1 MNFIDDKNEGEA
13 LKLPTAYDTKEKIA
27 HSLFGSIPD
36 SETLEDT
43 REERLSK
50 ICFQE
55 GHERTIRKQKKNLYR
70 DRP

>member
-43 REERLSK
+43 RAERLSK
-50 ICFQE
+50 I
-55 GHERTIRKQKKNLYR
+55 
-70 DRP
+70 